1 MQTVSTPVAP
11 LAYAPNTSRSRGPVP
26 AMQAATTIP
35 AKASAPLRD
44 ENLVRRLHDS
54 VADHQVLSPV
64 RGAVHAFAIV
74 DELADDT

>member
-1 MQTVSTPVAP
+1 
-11 LAYAPNTSRSRGPVP
+11 
-26 AMQAATTIP
+26 MQAATTIP